1 MCSCNLNIKSNF
13 GPKKVHKTIRKTEYF
28 QIFSRIRGPRFY
40 KAPPPKE
47 IHVVTPL
54 FEYKHKF
61 FFSSGT
67 PG

>member
-40 KAPPPKE
+40 KAPPPPPPQRNSRSDAP
-47 IHVVTPL
+47 V
-54 FEYKHKF
+54 
-61 FFSSGT
+61 
-67 PG
+67 